1 MRMQPTPFRRRDRAD
16 FGSHIKKNA
25 VAIHVGRG

>member
-16 FGSHIKKNA
+16 FGSSLSNNA
-25 VAIHVGRG
+25 FPIYLGRG